1 MISTTANCYH
11 LFPDVSVHLYGG
23 QTPLAGRLEVY
34 HDGEWG
40 TVCDDGWNDR
50 ASEVVCKS
58 LGFSM

>member
-1 MISTTANCYH
+1 
-11 LFPDVSVHLYGG
+11 LFPDVRVNLVGG
-23 QTPLAGRLEVY
+23 ESPLEGRLEIY

-58 LGFSM
+58 LGFSA